1 LLYLTLVKD
10 VFCTMQMMDHA
21 INVLVGNGSID
32 GKNFSLHNLKNL
44 AIISSE
50 RPKPLECKLKLIKIN
65 EWMNK

>member
-1 LLYLTLVKD
+1 
-10 VFCTMQMMDHA
+10 MQMMDHA

-65 EWMNK
+65 E